1 MKTSIKITLLIMAA
15 ILAIAA
21 DSLMYSINGSNGKN
35 SFKFMSNRYHL
46 ICYGCIVKIFT
57 NN

>member
-1 MKTSIKITLLIMAA
+1 MKTSIKITLLIIAA
-15 ILAIAA
+15 ILEIAA
-21 DSLMYSINGSNGKN
+21 DSLMYSVNGSNSKN
-35 SFKFMSNRYHL
+35 SFKFMSNRSHL